1 MIPEFG
7 QVYRIP
13 RFKHNDPNVAGHW
26 VVLLFADKNSN
37 KIYYQT
43 LGSRMFK
50 IFPNFGSFKN
60 EHCYNCSTHRHLA
73 YYLRYKKN
81 PRLVLDVDVIEF
93 LNYNKYQFLFKE
105 TFLCMKDVIKNDI
118 YFDFESKVNKGIY
131 KCHGSLLN
139 QNKKGTLLAM
149 RNSNGISPFEQSS
162 IINFAKAALIS
173 P

>member
-13 RFKHNDPNVAGHW
+13 RFKHNNLNVAGHW
-26 VVLLFADKNSN
+26 VVLLFANKNSN

-60 EHCYNCSTHRHLA
+60 EYCYNCSTHHQLSD
-73 YYLRYKKN
+73 YLRFKKN
-81 PRLVLDVDVIEF
+81 PWLVLDVDAIEF
-93 LNYNKYQFLFKE
+93 LNYKKYQFLFKE
-105 TFLCMKDVIKNDI
+105 TFLCMKDLIRDDI

-131 KCHGSLLN
+131 KYCGSLLN

-149 RNSNGISPFEQSS
+149 RNSIGISQFEQGT
-162 IINFAKAALIS
+162 IVNFAKNCFK
-173 P
+173 